1 MIRPQAVLVLVLIV
15 GVVLWGA
22 RSVTADI
29 ASDPGS
35 RTPLPGTNIAAVST
49 AEPTSPPNL
58 TATVSNP
65 PTEAPVKPRSTDI
78 PEEPVEPTGAPD
90 PEPTDEPVRA
100 GRPAPP
106 ETGLDGT
113 SLIVERGS
121 SGRRE
126 VAFTFDAG
134 EGAGHTEEILD
145 LLDASGIRGSFG
157 VTGQWV
163 EQNPELTRRIVEQ
176 GHMLI
181 NHTYD
186 HSSFTGASTGADP
199 LPDDQ
204 RLAQIEQTRQII
216 LDVAGYETA
225 PYFRFPYGDYDAASL
240 DLLARA
246 GYDYTL
252 WWSCDTEGWNGH
264 SPQEIARNC
273 GPEAEEGGP
282 GAILLMHVA
291 DDNDFAALPALIEEY
306 QAAGYAFV
314 TMEELIQP

>member
-22 RSVTADI
+22 RSVTADL
-29 ASDPGS
+29 ASDPAP
-35 RTPLPGTNIAAVST
+35 RTPSAGTSVAAVST
-49 AEPTSPPNL
+49 T
-58 TATVSNP
+58 
-65 PTEAPVKPRSTDI
+65 
-78 PEEPVEPTGAPD
+78 EPTGAPD
-90 PEPTDEPVRA
+90 PTATAPDSPTEEPVEPTPTETPQEPVEPTDEPVRA

-145 LLDASGIRGSFG
+145 LLDANGIRGSFG
-157 VTGQWV
+157 VTGEWV
-163 EQNPELTRRIVEQ
+163 EQNPELTRRIVED

-199 LPDDQ
+199 LRDDQ

-240 DLLARA
+240 DLLAEA

-291 DDNDFAALPALIEEY
+291 DANDFAALPVLIEQYE
-306 QAAGYAFV
+306 AAGYAFV

>member
-22 RSVTADI
+22 RSVTADV
-29 ASDPGS
+29 ANLSAT
-35 RTPLPGTNIAAVST
+35 RTPESGTSVTAVAATESSGP
-49 AEPTSPPNL
+49 AEL
-58 TATVSNP
+58 TATITDP
-65 PTEAPVKPRSTDI
+65 PTEAPIEPPPTGTPRPTERPTETSEPEPT
-78 PEEPVEPTGAPD
+78 EEPVATE
-90 PEPTDEPVRA
+90 
-100 GRPAPP
+100 RPAPP

-121 SGRRE
+121 SGRTE

-145 LLDASGIRGSFG
+145 LLDANGIRGSFG
-157 VTGQWV
+157 VTGEWV
-163 EQNPELTRRIVEQ
+163 EQNPGLTRRIVEE
-176 GHMLI
+176 GHMLV

-186 HSSFTGASTGADP
+186 HRSFTGASTGADP
-199 LPDDQ
+199 LPDDE
-204 RLAQIEQTRQII
+204 RLAQVEETRQII

-225 PYFRFPYGDYDAASL
+225 PYFRFPYGDKDDEAL
-240 DLLARA
+240 GLLAQA

-252 WWSCDTEGWNGH
+252 WWSCDTQGWNGY
-264 SPQEIARNC
+264 SPEEIVDIC
-273 GPEAEEGGP
+273 GPNAEDGGP

-291 DDNDFAALPALIEEY
+291 DDNDFAALPVLIDQY
-306 QAAGYAFV
+306 QQAGYDFV